1 MLRAVAQK
9 VKFGPRTQLRYL
21 NVHEYRA
28 AQLFQRYG
36 ISIPPGKVAHSG
48 EEAEKVTKELGEE
61 DVAVKAQVLTGGR
74 GKGVLD
80 SGLKG
85 GVRLVNS
92 PYEAKL
98 YADQMIGHN
107 IYTKQTGPHGKPISA
122 VYIVQRVFYRRE
134 AYLSILYDRA
144 MQQPVIVASA
154 RGGGDIE
161 QVAINEP
168 DAVKKFPVSLD
179 TGVTDE
185 QAQAISQFL
194 GFTPKAIAEGAN
206 VVKNLWKLFDERDC
220 TLAEINPLV
229 ETVNNRIMALDAKL
243 NFDDNAEFRQEE
255 VFSWRD
261 LTQEDPDEVA
271 ARQYNL
277 NFIKLDGNIGCL
289 VNGAGLAMA
298 TMDIVKLNDGNPANF
313 LDCGGGATA
322 KSIEEAFSLILKG
335 NNVSAVF
342 VNIFGGIVRCDAIAK
357 GLIATAQNMGIK
369 IPIVAR
375 LQGTNYQEADKLI
388 QNSGLK
394 IFTFPDLDEAA
405 KKVVQFSDIVRVARE
420 AKVDVSFELPL

>member
-1 MLRAVAQK
+1 M
-9 VKFGPRTQLRYL
+9 
-21 NVHEYRA
+21 
-28 AQLFQRYG
+28 
-36 ISIPPGKVAHSG
+36 
-48 EEAEKVTKELGEE
+48 
-61 DVAVKAQVLTGGR
+61 
-74 GKGVLD
+74 
-80 SGLKG
+80 
-85 GVRLVNS
+85 
-92 PYEAKL
+92 
-98 YADQMIGHN
+98 
-107 IYTKQTGPHGKPISA
+107 
-122 VYIVQRVFYRRE
+122 
-134 AYLSILYDRA
+134 
-144 MQQPVIVASA
+144 
-154 RGGGDIE
+154 
-161 QVAINEP
+161 
-168 DAVKKFPVSLD
+168 
-179 TGVTDE
+179 
-185 QAQAISQFL
+185 
-194 GFTPKAIAEGAN
+194 
-206 VVKNLWKLFDERDC
+206 
-220 TLAEINPLV
+220 AEINPLV
-229 ETVNNRIMALDAKL
+229 ETVNNRIMVLDDEL